1 MVKDLG
7 VVTAEAQVAAL
18 ALVQSLAPELL
29 YATGEKKK
37 SSEVLKWRKGVGSQ
51 QILAPTS
58 GVSLSSCVLG
68 GWLEPLFVLSFRSI

>member
-37 SSEVLKWRKGVGSQ
+37 KL
-51 QILAPTS
+51 
-58 GVSLSSCVLG
+58 
-68 GWLEPLFVLSFRSI
+68 